1 MYRIN
6 KLFNKGIF
14 QGKYKRKNYF
24 EGWYFKLKD
33 NSGTRSLAIIP
44 GIAYGN
50 QKEDH
55 HAFIQIIE
63 GQSYSTLYLKYP
75 ISDFSFNEEFFEI
88 KIGKNKFNSQ
98 GISLNID
105 KEKVLLKGDLSFYEI
120 VSFPRSR
127 LNPGIM
133 GPFSF
138 ISFLECNHEIINI
151 SEKTKGILN
160 YNGQIIDFNGG
171 MGYLEKDWGKSFPEW
186 WIWMQST
193 DFSNHQASFMLSIA
207 KIPFLGNSFTGFL
220 AYLKLDGVFYRLAT
234 YTGGK
239 IKKLEYQKGKVQI
252 AIEDRKY
259 RLLVSGSYEES
270 GVLKA
275 PKNGLMSRKI
285 SESITGEIKVSL
297 YDKKGK
303 LIFEDQGANTGLEI
317 VKEDAI

>member
-105 KEKVLLKGDLSFYEI
+105 KEKVLLKEI
-120 VSFPRSR
+120 Y
-127 LNPGIM
+127 
-133 GPFSF
+133 PFM
-138 ISFLECNHEIINI
+138 
-151 SEKTKGILN
+151 K
-160 YNGQIIDFNGG
+160 
-171 MGYLEKDWGKSFPEW
+171 
-186 WIWMQST
+186 
-193 DFSNHQASFMLSIA
+193 
-207 KIPFLGNSFTGFL
+207 
-220 AYLKLDGVFYRLAT
+220 
-234 YTGGK
+234 
-239 IKKLEYQKGKVQI
+239 
-252 AIEDRKY
+252 
-259 RLLVSGSYEES
+259 
-270 GVLKA
+270 
-275 PKNGLMSRKI
+275 
-285 SESITGEIKVSL
+285 
-297 YDKKGK
+297 
-303 LIFEDQGANTGLEI
+303 
-317 VKEDAI
+317 